1 MRRGMAGKH
10 YAGIQ
15 HDANG
20 GMTQTGKIIRDAW
33 VFGLIE
39 EGETCEGW
47 LLQGVDDLWVRVNQ
61 EWEKY
66 GFLVANLP
74 EDLRER
80 FMRIQT
86 EALEKARVSG
96 WDPELRDDD

>member
-1 MRRGMAGKH
+1 MAGKH

-15 HDANG
+15 HDGNG